1 MNGNERKTTEG
12 VLIQGLDLQDIIG
25 FIEKKNK
32 KFQAITLTEFEEI
45 MDKNSEEFRAI
56 RKVTLDNYN
65 NYTRS
70 VIRAIFGDVEPEA
83 KKERG

>member
-1 MNGNERKTTEG
+1 MSGDERQADG

-32 KFQAITLTEFEEI
+32 KFQAITLTEFEEV
-45 MDKNSEEFRAI
+45 MDKNTAEFRAI
-56 RKVTLDNYN
+56 RKITLDNYN

-83 KKERG
+83 KKE

>member
-1 MNGNERKTTEG
+1 MSGNEREVTEG

-32 KFQAITLTEFEEI
+32 KFQAITLSEYEEV
-45 MDKNSEEFRAI
+45 MDRNTPEFRAI
-56 RKVTLDNYN
+56 RKITLDNYN

-70 VIRAIFGDVEPEA
+70 VVRAIFGEVEPER
-83 KKERG
+83 KDNGQ